1 MKDLIWILICFCV
14 ILCLFMIVVYYTG
27 AFWVKIFKFLYRFIE
42 KYWYYIWIDL
52 GVGVLIYEFMNF
64 II

>member
-1 MKDLIWILICFCV
+1 MDIN
-14 ILCLFMIVVYYTG
+14 LFLRDFMSFYDCGLLYG

-42 KYWYYIWIDL
+42 KYWYYIWIVL
-52 GVGVLIYEFMNF
+52 SVGVLIYEFMNF